1 MLPAPRNTTVTTET
15 NLGGFY
21 EDTVFVA
28 LATMPGNILSVLLTN
43 VIGARVLLG
52 EPDYDIMAYICLSL
66 CVCVCVVEYS
76 VCVCVYRFMCV

>member
-1 MLPAPRNTTVTTET
+1 MLVLPAPRNTTVTTET

-52 EPDYDIMAYICLSL
+52 EPDYDIMAYICLSS
-66 CVCVCVVEYS
+66 CVCVV
-76 VCVCVYRFMCV
+76 